1 MGERGVILDSVI
13 QGRLPREEAF
23 EQRPE
28 ESEDQAMKKSDRD
41 KDKQQAKRPGGG
53 STLGRLED

>member
-1 MGERGVILDSVI
+1 MVGERGVILDSVI

-28 ESEDQAMKKSDRD
+28 ESEDQAMKKSD
-41 KDKQQAKRPGGG
+41 
-53 STLGRLED
+53 